1 MNFYTAMKMNKLLLI
16 YQNIPK
22 LPECEIKQKKPDTK
36 ESYCIIP
43 LIVVV
48 QSQSHTWLFAAP
60 WAVAHQSP
68 LSSTISQSLLKFM
81 STELVM
87 ISNHLI
93 LCCPLL
99 LCLQSSPA
107 SRSFPVNLSFV
118 SGGQTIGASV
128 SATVLP
134 MNIQGWFPLELTGFI
149 SLRSKGLSR
158 IFSSL
163 KALLQFESIN
173 SLPFILLY
181 GPTLTSVHDYWKN
194 HSFHYTDFCQ

>member
-1 MNFYTAMKMNKLLLI
+1 MNKLLLI

-22 LPECEIKQKKPDTK
+22 LPECEIKQKKSDTK

-43 LIVVV
+43 LTVVV
-48 QSQSHTWLFAAP
+48 QSRSHTWLFVAP
-60 WAVAHQSP
+60 WTVAHQSP

-87 ISNHLI
+87 ICNHLI

-99 LCLQSSPA
+99 LCLQSFPA
-107 SRSFPVNLSFV
+107 SGSFPVNWSFV

-134 MNIQGWFPLELTGFI
+134 MNIQGCFLLGLTGLM
-149 SLRSKGLSR
+149 SLQSKGFSR
-158 IFSSL
+158 IFSNIAIQKHQFFSTQPSL
-163 KALLQFESIN
+163 WTNAHIRTWLLEK
-173 SLPFILLY
+173 L
-181 GPTLTSVHDYWKN
+181 
-194 HSFHYTDFCQ
+194 